1 MGTYLGDGLGDT
13 RKEIDYTKGYNARL
27 SFLETLY
34 RDHLVA
40 PVEADSDDAWVVYHR
55 ECALKAYLM
64 FLVGTPI
71 FVEKSETYV
80 DVIYMR

>member
-1 MGTYLGDGLGDT
+1 MGTYLGDGPSDA
-13 RKEIDYTKGYNARL
+13 RKEIDYTEGYNPRF

-40 PVEADSDDAWVVYHR
+40 PVEADGDDAWVMYHR
-55 ECALKAYLM
+55 TCALKAYLM
-64 FLVGTPI
+64 FFVGTPI
-71 FVEKSETYV
+71 FVEKSATYV